1 MSWGRRC
8 VKHSVEMAHS
18 VLKKEEDQEEEE
30 EEEEGLFARRIEV

>member
-1 MSWGRRC
+1 
-8 VKHSVEMAHS
+8 MAHS